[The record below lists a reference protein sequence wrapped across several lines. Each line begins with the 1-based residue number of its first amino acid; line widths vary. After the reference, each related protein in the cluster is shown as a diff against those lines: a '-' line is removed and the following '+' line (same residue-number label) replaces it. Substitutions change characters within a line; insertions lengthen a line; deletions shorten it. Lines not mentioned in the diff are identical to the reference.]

1 VRLLRRAERRR
12 RLLRRAEP
20 TESTER
26 HRDRASR
33 RADARVAIRR
43 ARRKSHASAPRAC
56 DLCDLSRT
64 SARLA
69 STRDGDLECLYTRDE
84 TATSAIARDRSRS
97 IARRRSIAAP
107 RSRAIDR
114 SIDRDRSIAIAGA
127 RADVA

>member
-33 RADARVAIRR
+33 RADARVAISR

-56 DLCDLSRT
+56 DLLITHVGAPRVD
-64 SARLA
+64 
-69 STRDGDLECLYTRDE
+69 
-84 TATSAIARDRSRS
+84 
-97 IARRRSIAAP
+97 ARRRSGVFVYERRDGDVGDRARAI
-107 RSRAIDR
+107 AIDR
-114 SIDRDRSIAIAGA
+114 ASSIDRGRA
-127 RADVA
+127 R

>member
-33 RADARVAIRR
+33 RADARVAISR

-56 DLCDLSRT
+56 DL
-64 SARLA
+64 
-69 STRDGDLECLYTRDE
+69 
-84 TATSAIARDRSRS
+84 
-97 IARRRSIAAP
+97 
-107 RSRAIDR
+107 
-114 SIDRDRSIAIAGA
+114 
-127 RADVA
+127 